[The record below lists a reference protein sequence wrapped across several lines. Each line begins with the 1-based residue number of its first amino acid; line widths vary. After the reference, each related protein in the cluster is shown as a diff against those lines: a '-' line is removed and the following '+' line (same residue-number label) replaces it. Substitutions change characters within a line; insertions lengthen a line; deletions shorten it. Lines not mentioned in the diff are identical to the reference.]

1 MDKIHS
7 LVLSDRRQMSLS
19 GVSHVEKID
28 DRQAVI
34 YTAAGMMTVRG
45 RQLKPCGLNT
55 ETGDMTIEGEID
67 SISYGDRERKA
78 PIGIIG
84 RIFR

>member
-7 LVLSDRRQMSLS
+7 LVLSDRRQMTLS
-19 GVSHVEKID
+19 GVNHVEKID

-34 YTAAGMMTVRG
+34 YTEAGMLLIKG

-78 PIGIIG
+78 PTGIID